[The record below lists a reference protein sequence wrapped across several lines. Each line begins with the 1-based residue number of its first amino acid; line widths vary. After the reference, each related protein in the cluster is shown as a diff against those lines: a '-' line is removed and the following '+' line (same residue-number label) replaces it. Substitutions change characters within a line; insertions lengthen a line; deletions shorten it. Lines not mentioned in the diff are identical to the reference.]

1 MASSKVSTKKAATKA
16 PKSASASKTRTE
28 KATFTSRAVLR
39 AVQPGSWVTC
49 HACEEQIKYQ
59 VRMQNMQMICNV
71 YEEGVWNRV
80 EHFHADC
87 YEEADQPYG
96 PAED

>member
-1 MASSKVSTKKAATKA
+1 
-16 PKSASASKTRTE
+16 
-28 KATFTSRAVLR
+28 
-39 AVQPGSWVTC
+39 
-49 HACEEQIKYQ
+49 
-59 VRMQNMQMICNV
+59 MQNMQMICNV

-87 YEEADQPYG
+87 YGESSQPYG